1 MENRRKEKK
10 RPWAPSKHQMVESIS
25 FCSRLSRGRFSS
37 PFLDALSEGASRSPC
52 ATEKGARE
60 ERRRGSRARG
70 NKSELKEGE
79 KNGKKKKNSR
89 TQNVSTSTK
98 KNVSYLFCH
107 QTASPTLPPPVP
119 PSGRSSSR
127 PGPGGRTFLWPR
139 RASIPPLWERCL
151 PGIASERSSAA
162 EGPSPATLFENHHLL
177 CFL

>member
-79 KNGKKKKNSR
+79 KNGKKKKKTLALKTFR
-89 TQNVSTSTK
+89 PRQK
-98 KNVSYLFCH
+98 KCLF
-107 QTASPTLPPPVP
+107 SFLPPN
-119 PSGRSSSR
+119 
-127 PGPGGRTFLWPR
+127 
-139 RASIPPLWERCL
+139 SIPDTAAACSSEWKIVKQTWARRQDLPL
-151 PGIASERSSAA
+151 A
-162 EGPSPATLFENHHLL
+162 EAGLYTAFVGEMFAWFCVGEVVGRGGSISGYSV
-177 CFL
+177 